1 VIANHYR
8 FAYMRLDDPP
18 LDLAGDGVM
27 YLDPLTS
34 LAAYPSFE
42 RCIVEMIPMLAGE
55 GLHIAI
61 GDVDGLREYVSE
73 RRSSDPAH
81 FGHLAGNACMQT
93 IGRVT
98 AKWAAEELSNSTF
111 HVCGTFGGD
120 EVIIAVSGMSHEL
133 FASKIHT
140 LCRAIRGTAP
150 RPCSFALGTLED
162 RSVTP
167 DSAADAY
174 GRFVSMI
181 DARLFQEKEDA
192 RRDGGHLDGSV
203 TDLGRVSLLDRDGAG
218 PAARMGGAL

>member
-1 VIANHYR
+1 VKGNNYS
-8 FAYMRLDDPP
+8 FGYMRLDDPP
-18 LDLAGDGVM
+18 CDPADGVM

-42 RCIVEMIPMLAGE
+42 RYIIEMIPVLARD

-73 RRSSDPAH
+73 RRSADPAH

-98 AKWAAEELSNSTF
+98 VGWAAAELSDSAF

-120 EVIIAVSGMSHEL
+120 EVIIAASGMSHEV
-133 FASKIHT
+133 FASKIHI
-140 LCRAIRGTAP
+140 LCETIRGTAP
-150 RPCSFALGTLED
+150 RPCSFALGMLHDRTVTLD
-162 RSVTP
+162 R
-167 DSAADAY
+167 AADAY
-174 GRFVSMI
+174 RKFVSI
-181 DARLFQEKEDA
+181 VDARLFHEKEAA

-203 TDLGRVSLLDRDGAG
+203 TNLGQVSLLDHDGAWH
-218 PAARMGGAL
+218 PARIGGAL